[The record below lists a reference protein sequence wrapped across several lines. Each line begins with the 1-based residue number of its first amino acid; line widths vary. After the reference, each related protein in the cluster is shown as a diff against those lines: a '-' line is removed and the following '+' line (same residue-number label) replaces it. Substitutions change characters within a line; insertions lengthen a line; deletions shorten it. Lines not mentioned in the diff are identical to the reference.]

1 MADEQGSD
9 DGDAVPQRDMCC
21 DGLADTVQ
29 HPYAHL
35 GGRTTAAAVA
45 AAAAAA
51 APQRSNGGR
60 DTCCDGMAD
69 TLQHPYAQLSGE
81 ASPATVVA
89 AAAPAPAPNGG
100 GVNGTLCCCCC
111 VGSGSGAWD
120 ERFDIASAQDRGQEW
135 PSTVYSHKC
144 GSRDLVGGR
153 QSGGLGS
160 SVSLLAWDDRS
171 GIAWWSVRRHRR
183 CTRHE
188 IPRNQP
194 VYCQPDAVG
203 VQLSIVCSCPW
214 QRSLMAQIN
223 VLPSR
228 CSPHSPCGQPR

>member
-100 GVNGTLCCCCC
+100 GVNGTLCSAAAW
-111 VGSGSGAWD
+111 VQGQGRGTKGSTLHRHRIEVRNGPAL
-120 ERFDIASAQDRGQEW
+120 FTVTNAGQEIW
-135 PSTVYSHKC
+135 SVDDNPV
-144 GSRDLVGGR
+144 
-153 QSGGLGS
+153 GLG
-160 SVSLLAWDDRS
+160 VRYRCWRGTIGRGSLGGQSDATD
-171 GIAWWSVRRHRR
+171 GV
-183 CTRHE
+183 RHE